1 MATARGHR
9 DGASSAAR
17 ACAAKHARQVH
28 KHLLEHFIRSAISRY
43 AEKHV
48 GATLPFLSKVDGD
61 EGWVQH
67 DWSLADIAVDRWPIS
82 CSLVGL
88 SSGESIVADE
98 ALKPDQCP
106 FPMQNDKRKYP
117 KGLQI
122 KCDERFSVKL
132 KEILVNSVDECT
144 RRGGGIGHKEGKC
157 ACIRCAAAARSL
169 QYVGTSVMR
178 CASCMCTEPAG
189 GGEDASLA
197 GMVHEFLGAVA
208 TMHTSGDGIVDLSRL
223 PTFVAGSHS
232 WKPTAACRVTVCTAC
247 TIADQPAVGCG
258 HGPALVCAKCA
269 RFNPHTRC
277 CPKCNGLF
285 EPLGPGIGTILT
297 LVHGSKVPATAR
309 GVEGESVSPT
319 SCRCRW
325 MCKCVPCCDF
335 GVHRVLHGSNVWI

>member
-88 SSGESIVADE
+88 SSGETIVADE

-144 RRGGGIGHKEGKC
+144 RRGGGHWAQGRQVCVHTLC
-157 ACIRCAAAARSL
+157 SSSSVAAICRH
-169 QYVGTSVMR
+169 VG
-178 CASCMCTEPAG
+178 
-189 GGEDASLA
+189 DALCQLH
-197 GMVHEFLGAVA
+197 VHHPRE
-208 TMHTSGDGIVDLSRL
+208 
-223 PTFVAGSHS
+223 
-232 WKPTAACRVTVCTAC
+232 
-247 TIADQPAVGCG
+247 
-258 HGPALVCAKCA
+258 
-269 RFNPHTRC
+269 
-277 CPKCNGLF
+277 
-285 EPLGPGIGTILT
+285 
-297 LVHGSKVPATAR
+297 
-309 GVEGESVSPT
+309 
-319 SCRCRW
+319 
-325 MCKCVPCCDF
+325 
-335 GVHRVLHGSNVWI
+335 